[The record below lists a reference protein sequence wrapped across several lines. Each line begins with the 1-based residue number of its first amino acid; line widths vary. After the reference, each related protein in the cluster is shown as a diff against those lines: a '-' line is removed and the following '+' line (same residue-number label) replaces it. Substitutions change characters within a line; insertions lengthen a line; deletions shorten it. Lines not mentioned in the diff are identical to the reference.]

1 MDYIHIPVDFEKP
14 TATELDSFFNIM
26 EQFSN
31 KNVLIH
37 CAYNWRVSCF
47 IYLYRV
53 VKMNISKDIAEKDML
68 NVWQPNETWQIFI
81 NNNIKK
87 RDEK

>member
-1 MDYIHIPVDFEKP
+1 
-14 TATELDSFFNIM
+14 
-26 EQFSN
+26 
-31 KNVLIH
+31 
-37 CAYNWRVSCF
+37 
-47 IYLYRV
+47 
-53 VKMNISKDIAEKDML
+53 MNISKDIAEKDML